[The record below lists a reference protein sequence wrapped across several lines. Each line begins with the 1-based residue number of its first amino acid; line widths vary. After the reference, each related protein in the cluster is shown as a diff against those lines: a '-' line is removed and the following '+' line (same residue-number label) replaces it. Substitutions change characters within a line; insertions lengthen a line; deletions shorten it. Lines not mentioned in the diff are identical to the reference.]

1 MVFLEGR
8 VYRGM
13 AVNGESTLVPISL
26 GVRW

>member
-13 AVNGESTLVPISL
+13 AVNGGSTLAPISL
-26 GVRW
+26 GIRW